1 MHVKQQVSV
10 SKIRKDAEDSYRNG
24 FFCCEAVMDAIP
36 VVLRHAI
43 SVGLGLFI
51 AMIGLCDAGIITA
64 GAGTLVGLGDITS
77 PTFIVGIISILVTV
91 ALACRNVPG
100 SLLIGIIVAVI
111 AGIPLGV
118 THAPEGLI
126 APLDFSP
133 FGAPF
138 ASTADG
144 NLAIVKVLT
153 DPMLLVVA
161 FSLLMSDFF
170 DNIKVLPDLNANGKL
185 TLGENTAD
193 HGGLNIAY
201 QALQNAMQQPP
212 LDTKDGFTP
221 NQRFFLSYGL
231 IWANNTRE
239 AMLRQLVKTDPH
251 APARWRVNGALPH
264 IDAWYKAFNITSKDP
279 LFISKKNR
287 VDVW

>member
-1 MHVKQQVSV
+1 MTH
-10 SKIRKDAEDSYRNG
+10 G
-24 FFCCEAVMDAIP
+24 FD
-36 VVLRHAI
+36 
-43 SVGLGLFI
+43 
-51 AMIGLCDAGIITA
+51 DQ
-64 GAGTLVGLGDITS
+64 GAQFDK
-77 PTFIVGIISILVTV
+77 
-91 ALACRNVPG
+91 
-100 SLLIGIIVAVI
+100 
-111 AGIPLGV
+111 
-118 THAPEGLI
+118 
-126 APLDFSP
+126 
-133 FGAPF
+133 
-138 ASTADG
+138 DG
-144 NLAIVKVLT
+144 NLKNWWTPKDKAEFEKRTKV
-153 DPMLLVVA
+153 
-161 FSLLMSDFF
+161 MSDFF

-201 QALQNAMQQPP
+201 QALQNAMQQHP

-279 LFISKKNR
+279 LFIPKKNR